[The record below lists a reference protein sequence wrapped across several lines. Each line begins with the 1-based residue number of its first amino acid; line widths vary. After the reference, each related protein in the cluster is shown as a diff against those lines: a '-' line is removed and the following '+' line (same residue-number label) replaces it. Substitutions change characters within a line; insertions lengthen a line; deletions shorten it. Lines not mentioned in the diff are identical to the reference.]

1 MSRYIQ
7 INGKDFPHPK
17 DFQMS
22 VEPNLTSK
30 LVTMSGKTIADINGW
45 TYADMKLSWE
55 FMESEQLIDLIQE
68 TDPMRGSFLFTF
80 DDITTGLQSTVNA
93 IRTDIGGRRLAVRE
107 NGKTVWVDIQMSI
120 SFPDCYK

>member
-1 MSRYIQ
+1 
-7 INGKDFPHPK
+7 
-17 DFQMS
+17 
-22 VEPNLTSK
+22 
-30 LVTMSGKTIADINGW
+30 MSGKTIADINGW

-55 FMESEQLIDLIQE
+55 FIESETLIDLMQE